1 MILLLSALLLPAL
14 ARAKAKAMSISLLN
28 DLKQLDL
35 ANRTAELEG
44 GTPDTGG
51 PGSPR
56 VRRDFPETLLW
67 RPELITDDRG
77 RASLEIPLADSITT
91 WRASVDGISAGG
103 KMGSTEV
110 PIPVFQ
116 DFFVDLDLPVSM
128 SLGDQVS
135 VPVAC
140 YNYLKHP
147 QDICLTVAPGAWFE
161 CPSQDLSVRLAPNEV
176 KSVGSRSRCSAQGNT
191 PCASRPREPRSRMPS
206 NAKSAWC
213 RRGSGQNTRKTRC
226 SRQAGPLHDSGGH
239 RSCAW
244 RIVKSGS
251 EAVVSEH

>member
-1 MILLLSALLLPAL
+1 MVVSIILLLSALLLPAL

-44 GTPDTGG
+44 GTTDTGG

-110 PIPVFQ
+110 P
-116 DFFVDLDLPVSM
+116 
-128 SLGDQVS
+128 
-135 VPVAC
+135 
-140 YNYLKHP
+140 
-147 QDICLTVAPGAWFE
+147 
-161 CPSQDLSVRLAPNEV
+161 
-176 KSVGSRSRCSAQGNT
+176 
-191 PCASRPREPRSRMPS
+191 
-206 NAKSAWC
+206 
-213 RRGSGQNTRKTRC
+213 
-226 SRQAGPLHDSGGH
+226 
-239 RSCAW
+239 
-244 RIVKSGS
+244 
-251 EAVVSEH
+251 

>member
-1 MILLLSALLLPAL
+1 LAAKGITAKVAGSRLVEILVVVSMILLLSALLLPAL

-140 YNYLKHP
+140 YNYLKQP

-213 RRGSGQNTRKTRC
+213 RRGSG
-226 SRQAGPLHDSGGH
+226 
-239 RSCAW
+239 
-244 RIVKSGS
+244 
-251 EAVVSEH
+251 